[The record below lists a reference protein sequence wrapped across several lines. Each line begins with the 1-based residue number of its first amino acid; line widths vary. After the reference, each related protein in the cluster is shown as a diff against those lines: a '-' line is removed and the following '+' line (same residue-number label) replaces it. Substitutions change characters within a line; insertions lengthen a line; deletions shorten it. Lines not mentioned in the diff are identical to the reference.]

1 MTDNILYN
9 NNIMS
14 SLEANNINNN
24 LCYRYLIGRNNDLN
38 RTIYNQIRMV
48 LFSIDYRLNI
58 ICDKIYE
65 FLKNELKL
73 LPKKTS
79 ISYTPLPYSV

>member
-1 MTDNILYN
+1 
-9 NNIMS
+9 MS

-24 LCYRYLIGRNNDLN
+24 LCYKYLIGRNHNLN
-38 RTIYNQIRMV
+38 RMIYNQIRMV
-48 LFSIDYRLNI
+48 LSSFDYRLNI

-79 ISYTPLPYSV
+79 INYTSLPYSA